1 MSEWLAGA
9 NVLGS
14 VLGAFGQGGA
24 NAANASMAREAW
36 NNNLY
41 AMMENQRFQERM
53 SSTAYQRAMNDMRY
67 AGLNPILAYSQGG
80 ATTPGGMGASMQA
93 ATMQNELG
101 GLGDGIS
108 SAAQAAKDW
117 EAKDLVKEQA
127 KNTQSQTE
135 LNKATEGLAKQNE
148 ATSAAQQKKAEE
160 EAENV
165 RLSRPL
171 IGAQTSAAAAS
182 AAQAAANARH
192 TNLQADDF
200 TARGDSVVGRNLGSV
215 FRMLETV
222 RKDPYVRRDFA
233 ESVRALKG
241 AADIAKDR
249 LRDPPTSAKQNS
261 EVPPT
266 TPKTLRE
273 LRPEWF
279 K

>member
-9 NVLGS
+9 SAIGS
-14 VLGAFGQGGA
+14 VLGMIGQGNA

-36 NNNLY
+36 NNNLF

-93 ATMQNELG
+93 ATMQNTMAE
-101 GLGDGIS
+101 LGDGVT

-117 EAKDLVKEQA
+117 AAKDVAKEQE
-127 KNTQSQTE
+127 KKTVSETE
-135 LNKATEGLAKQNE
+135 LNKATEALAKQNE
-148 ATSAAQQKKAEE
+148 ATSAANQKKIDE

-165 RLSRPL
+165 RLQRPL

-200 TARGDSVVGRNLGSV
+200 TARGDSIVGRNIGSII
-215 FRMLETV
+215 RMLKSAT
-222 RKDPYVRRDFA
+222 
-233 ESVRALKG
+233 
-241 AADIAKDR
+241 DIVKQRNA
-249 LRDPPTSAKQNS
+249 DPPTSAKQNS
-261 EVPPT
+261 EVPATRPL
-266 TPKTLRE
+266 TLKER
-273 LRPEWF
+273 RPEWF